1 MGETDEKVLTRS
13 SNPGQKQ
20 PTVITGKRLN
30 PFKTTNSHNILVS
43 RLVLKHVAALEIKRF
58 HHSKRNKK
66 GILCEIIMPAAF
78 VCLAMCMTLI
88 LPGLEEEPPLEMNPW
103 IYPTKVDD
111 IFGSLSYL
119 KNCFRVARA
128 RFSLQMTT
136 RNRTGRSATRTP
148 CCRKQ
153 GSAQSA
159 SMGEEDK

>member
-20 PTVITGKRLN
+20 PTVITGKRCDL
-30 PFKTTNSHNILVS
+30 FQMTYSHNILVS

-103 IYPTKVDD
+103 IYPTKV
-111 IFGSLSYL
+111 
-119 KNCFRVARA
+119 V
-128 RFSLQMTT
+128 TT
-136 RNRTGRSATRTP
+136 
-148 CCRKQ
+148 Q
-153 GSAQSA
+153 GN
-159 SMGEEDK
+159 KIN